1 MYTCYNLFVAL
12 DTGHQ
17 EISNNLHHYWRGA
30 DHGVVVFQVITAA
43 AWATEPIV
51 TQTGA

>member
-17 EISNNLHHYWRGA
+17 EISNDLHHYWRGA
-30 DHGVVVFQVITAA
+30 DHGVVVFLSDHRCSM
-43 AWATEPIV
+43 
-51 TQTGA
+51 GN